1 MKIAFDSET
10 FCQQSYGG
18 ISRYFARLVEQ
29 FILMKQDVGIF
40 APLHRNNYINRLPPG
55 IVHGFRLRSYMPK
68 GSRMMIS
75 LNRYVSMPLI
85 KSWKPD
91 VVHETYYTK
100 SFLSPKL
107 CPSIVT
113 IHDMIFELFPG
124 DFPSRFYTS
133 QLKKHAI
140 ERAKHII
147 CISEN
152 TRRDLITIYNTNPNK
167 ISVVHHG
174 FNKFNVYNNKEI
186 NLNLHNKPYL
196 LYVGSRS
203 IYKNYLGFIRSVSY
217 SKKLKKDFNII
228 AFGGGKFDSSELSQM
243 KKLGFLPDQIIQL
256 SGDDNILAFL
266 YKKAA
271 AFVYPSLYEG
281 FGLPPLEAMAN
292 NCPVI
297 SSNTSSM
304 PEVIGDAGEYFNPQI
319 VEEIALAIEKV
330 VYSPIRSQELIEKGQ
345 KRLTQYSWK
354 DCAEKTLDIYKSI
367 V

>member
-1 MKIAFDSET
+1 
-10 FCQQSYGG
+10 
-18 ISRYFARLVEQ
+18 
-29 FILMKQDVGIF
+29 
-40 APLHRNNYINRLPPG
+40 
-55 IVHGFRLRSYMPK
+55 
-68 GSRMMIS
+68 
-75 LNRYVSMPLI
+75 
-85 KSWKPD
+85 
-91 VVHETYYTK
+91 
-100 SFLSPKL
+100 
-107 CPSIVT
+107 
-113 IHDMIFELFPG
+113 
-124 DFPSRFYTS
+124 
-133 QLKKHAI
+133 
-140 ERAKHII
+140 
-147 CISEN
+147 
-152 TRRDLITIYNTNPNK
+152 
-167 ISVVHHG
+167 
-174 FNKFNVYNNKEI
+174 
-186 NLNLHNKPYL
+186 
-196 LYVGSRS
+196 
-203 IYKNYLGFIRSVSY
+203 
-217 SKKLKKDFNII
+217 
-228 AFGGGKFDSSELSQM
+228 M